1 LERIRVARAKEERLR
16 QQIDLLNRRADKA
29 IAVEEG
35 NIQEL
40 EQQEALETIA
50 FDSPSEGLSLQL
62 LPST

>member
-1 LERIRVARAKEERLR
+1 M
-16 QQIDLLNRRADKA
+16 DLLDRRADEA

-40 EQQEALETIA
+40 EQQEASETMA

-62 LPST
+62 SPST